1 MAGAR
6 IDIELSN
13 QSASR
18 SLTTALEALENP
30 RPLLAN
36 IREYLT
42 RIHRKRFRDQRAP
55 DGTPWAPLS
64 PRYRKRKKQNSD
76 KTLVLRGYLMNTLR
90 GVIDD
95 DGLAF
100 GTDRPYGAVHQFGAE
115 IEHKARDTTLYF
127 KRNQDGSVGRRFTKA
142 SKSDFAQG
150 ATIGAHKTVIPARP
164 WLGTSDEDNN
174 NLLAMT
180 REYLASAISGL

>member
-6 IDIELSN
+6 IDIELNN

-42 RIHRKRFRDQRAP
+42 RTHRKRFSDQRAP

-64 PRYRKRKKQNSD
+64 PRYRERKKQNSD

-95 DGLAF
+95 EGLAF

-115 IEHKARDTTLYF
+115 IQHQARDTTLYF
-127 KRNQDGSVGRRFTKA
+127 KRNRDGSVGSRFVKPG
-142 SKSDFAQG
+142 KSDFSQNAN
-150 ATIGAHKTVIPARP
+150 IGAHKTKIPARP

-174 NLLAMT
+174 DLLAMA
-180 REYLASAISGL
+180 RDYLARAVSSR

>member
-6 IDIELSN
+6 IDIELNN
-13 QSASR
+13 QSVSR

-36 IREYLT
+36 IREHLT
-42 RIHRKRFRDQRAP
+42 RIHRQRFSDQRAP

-64 PRYRKRKKQNSD
+64 PRYRKRKQQNSD

-90 GVIDD
+90 GVLDD
-95 DGLAF
+95 EGLAF

-115 IEHKARDTTLYF
+115 IEHAARSQYAYF
-127 KRNQDGSVGRRFTKA
+127 KRNRDGSVGNQYVKKGR
-142 SKSDFAQG
+142 SDFAQG
-150 ATIGAHKTVIPARP
+150 VTIGAHQTTIPARP

-174 NLLAMT
+174 DLLAMA
-180 REYLASAISGL
+180 RDYLAKAVSGR